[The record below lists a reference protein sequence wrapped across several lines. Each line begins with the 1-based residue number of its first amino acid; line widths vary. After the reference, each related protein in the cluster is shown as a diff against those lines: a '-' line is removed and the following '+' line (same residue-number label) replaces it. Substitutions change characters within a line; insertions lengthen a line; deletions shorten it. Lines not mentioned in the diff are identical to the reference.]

1 LTTRSLFLSRKSS
14 SGTKPHAAAGIRI
27 IPTEEQI
34 DEGELSI
41 AHDVVL
47 RLTYYN
53 TEDAK
58 YFVPL
63 LKERARI
70 NVCPTLADYAQALL
84 NKKDGRFSDFSG
96 ERAYLE
102 QHIRNALVAQT
113 ETSPGLFREMAAKFD
128 LRGKKIGIANFG
140 GANQFS
146 VLAALKAWD
155 IPADAVKL
163 IPSGNDPARLIAI
176 EAGGLDGTVIP
187 NSAAGI
193 AAKKGMN
200 ILANIPDIVKEFPD
214 RTMIMERS
222 FLKKNRESA
231 KRFLQAVSEAIYRLK
246 VEPQLREK
254 TVAILAKRF
263 RLDRQVAEEA
273 YDIYRNVFS
282 FPPRTGRRGLQDVLE
297 IIQQETGRPKAEFA
311 LSRFLDESIM
321 DELEHENFFN
331 FK

>member
-1 LTTRSLFLSRKSS
+1 MSIIFLIFFFFSLLSAPSS
-14 SGTKPHAAAGIRI
+14 LLALERHIHSGAGQSPQQLPIYAAKDLGLF
-27 IPTEEQI
+27 QKYGL
-34 DEGELSI
+34 DVEL
-41 AHDVVL
+41 VVI
-47 RLTYYN
+47 TGGA
-53 TEDAK
+53 T
-58 YFVPL
+58 L
-63 LKERARI
+63 L
-70 NVCPTLADYAQALL
+70 QALIGQSINSANGSAMAPARAILSGADLAIIGTIL
-84 NKKDGRFSDFSG
+84 NKNLYTFVTRKD
-96 ERAYLE
+96 
-102 QHIRNALVAQT
+102 IRKP
-113 ETSPGLFREMAAKFD
+113 SD